1 MDDLLLQPWTDLL
14 GDSPEVRQQGRALLA
29 RYAEPH
35 RRYHDR
41 RHLSEVLEAL
51 QSSTAGVAAPAP
63 VLCAAYWH
71 DAVYDPTRT
80 DNEERS
86 AGLAATVLGRLGLAA
101 EDVAEVVR
109 LVLLTATHDP
119 AAGDD
124 SGALLCDADLAVL
137 ASPPARYR
145 AYAEAVRRE
154 YVHLDDGAFRS
165 GRVAVL
171 GRLAARPRLF
181 TGERAHRRWDAVARR
196 NLHDELAR
204 LGAAPPP

>member
-1 MDDLLLQPWTDLL
+1 MEDLLLQPLSELL
-14 GDSPEVRQQGRALLA
+14 GDRPEVLQEGRSLLA

-35 RRYHDR
+35 RHYHDR
-41 RHLSEVLEAL
+41 RHLSEVLDAL
-51 QSSTAGVAAPAP
+51 QSLAGDGGTPAP

-86 AGLAATVLGRLGLAA
+86 AALAAAVLGGLGLPSG
-101 EDVAEVVR
+101 DVEEVVR
-109 LVLLTATHDP
+109 LVRLTVSHEP

-124 SGALLCDADLAVL
+124 AGALLCDADLGIL
-137 ASPPARYR
+137 ASPPGRYR

-154 YVHLDDGAFRS
+154 YAHLDDGTFRS
-165 GRVAVL
+165 GRAAVL

-181 TGERAHRRWDAVARR
+181 TGEQAHRRWDVPARR
-196 NLHDELAR
+196 NLRAELAR